1 MGLISRVS
9 SRTYRKPK
17 KIPKTFSN
25 MVLSITNKLQKKNN
39 QRASDIENNVAQTLL
54 EIQNGADAATKE
66 QLMQL
71 HVVAVK
77 EIDVGGRN
85 ALILM
90 VPAQQ
95 VVGWQKVQT
104 KIVRELEKKFSG
116 KHVLVIGARKVM
128 AKEARK
134 AGAKC
139 YKQKRPSAEVLNT
152 FMKLFWKT
160 VFSQLKSLVKGSDTK
175 WTTLPSS
182 KPFWTDPV
190 RPTSSTK
197 PPPFPPSTN
206 DSPERT
212 LFLNF
217 QNTNSKIIK

>member
-1 MGLISRVS
+1 MGVEL
-9 SRTYRKPK
+9 TEK
-17 KIPKTFSN
+17 KNLLKNQLN

-39 QRASDIENNVAQTLL
+39 QRASDIENSVASTLL
-54 EIQNGADAATKE
+54 DIQNGADAATKE

-116 KHVLVIGARKVM
+116 KHVLVIGARSVKHVH
-128 AKEARK
+128 EAILEDCVFPAEITGKRIRHKMDDSTAIK
-134 AGAKC
+134 AFLDRSSQTNVEHKTSTFSAV
-139 YKQKRPSAEVLNT
+139 YKRLTGKNV
-152 FMKLFWKT
+152 
-160 VFSQLKSLVKGSDTK
+160 VFE
-175 WTTLPSS
+175 
-182 KPFWTDPV
+182 
-190 RPTSSTK
+190 
-197 PPPFPPSTN
+197 FP
-206 DSPERT
+206 EYE
-212 LFLNF
+212 L
-217 QNTNSKIIK
+217 

>member
-17 KIPKTFSN
+17 KIPKKLSN

-95 VVGWQKVQT
+95 
-104 KIVRELEKKFSG
+104 IVRELEKKFSG

-139 YKQKRPSAEVLNT
+139 YKQKRPISRSVKHVHEAILEDCVFPAEITGKRIRHKMDDSTVIKAFLDRSSQTNVEHKTSTFSAVYKRLTGKNV
-152 FMKLFWKT
+152 
-160 VFSQLKSLVKGSDTK
+160 VFE
-175 WTTLPSS
+175 
-182 KPFWTDPV
+182 
-190 RPTSSTK
+190 
-197 PPPFPPSTN
+197 FP
-206 DSPERT
+206 EYE
-212 LFLNF
+212 L
-217 QNTNSKIIK
+217 

>member
-9 SRTYRKPK
+9 SRTYRILGK
-17 KIPKTFSN
+17 SLVN

-54 EIQNGADAATKE
+54 EIQNGADAATKD

-116 KHVLVIGARKVM
+116 KHVLVVGARKVM
-128 AKEARK
+128 AQEARK

-139 YKQKRPSAEVLNT
+139 YKQKRPISRSVKVVHDSILEDVVYPAEICGKRIRPKVDDSTVIKAFLDRASQPNIEHKTSTFSAVYKRLTGKNV
-152 FMKLFWKT
+152 
-160 VFSQLKSLVKGSDTK
+160 VFE
-175 WTTLPSS
+175 
-182 KPFWTDPV
+182 
-190 RPTSSTK
+190 
-197 PPPFPPSTN
+197 FP
-206 DSPERT
+206 EYE
-212 LFLNF
+212 L
-217 QNTNSKIIK
+217 